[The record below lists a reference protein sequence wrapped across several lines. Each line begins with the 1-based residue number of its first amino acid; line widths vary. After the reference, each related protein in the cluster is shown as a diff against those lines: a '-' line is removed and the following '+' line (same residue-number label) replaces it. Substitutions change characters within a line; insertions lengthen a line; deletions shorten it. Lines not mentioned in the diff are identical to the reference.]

1 LRTASAAAAPRR
13 RFERLI
19 MATRKRKPVAKP
31 AAKRPAGKPRRAD
44 RPVTPEALE
53 RIEEMHLKGR
63 SLREIGDAIG
73 ITPAGVHYHLEHTIR
88 PKWRAAAVGRLET
101 ELAKIDLIERIA
113 HERFQKSTEPKT
125 RQQREKALRMGGAAP
140 VVVKRVLEKT
150 TRTGE
155 ACWIELAK
163 WCVEQRAKIFG
174 HYAPEKHQIVE
185 GAPRFAGRP
194 AGEVVKE
201 QMALLAKK
209 AQELYDYE
217 KQVAKA
223 REQG

>member
-1 LRTASAAAAPRR
+1 
-13 RFERLI
+13 
-19 MATRKRKPVAKP
+19 MAKRKPAKP
-31 AAKRPAGKPRRAD
+31 PLPAKRPQGKPRRPD

-53 RIEEMHLKGR
+53 TIEEMHLKGR
-63 SLREIGDAIG
+63 SLREIAEVIG
-73 ITPAGVHYHLEHTIR
+73 VSINSVHHHLEHTIR
-88 PKWRAAAVGRLET
+88 PKWRAASVGRLET
-101 ELAKIDLIERIA
+101 ELAKIALIEKIGF
-113 HERFQKSTEPKT
+113 ERFQKSTEPKT
-125 RQQREKALRMGGAAP
+125 RRQIERALRKGGAKP
-140 VVVKRVLEKT
+140 QIVKRVLERT

-201 QMALLAKK
+201 QMSLLAKK

-217 KQVAKA
+217 QQVAKA
-223 REQG
+223 RGQG